1 LEQAARLRVDFAVCG
16 PLRETASHPGR
27 VGIGWDA
34 FASLVSDLPMP
45 VYALGG
51 MTRDDLDA
59 AKLAGAHGIA
69 AIRGAWIG

>member
-1 LEQAARLRVDFAVCG
+1 
-16 PLRETASHPGR
+16 
-27 VGIGWDA
+27 
-34 FASLVSDLPMP
+34 

-51 MTRDDLDA
+51 MTRVDLPA